1 MKKLRLGEVES
12 LAEVKWAGLLTW
24 ASIPDP
30 ALLSTFHSC
39 WQMDEEPRAQL
50 QRPEA
55 WWVIWVGPAH
65 KEL

>member
-12 LAEVKWAGLLTW
+12 LAEVKWAGLLNLGINTRPGT
-24 ASIPDP
+24 AKYLP
-30 ALLSTFHSC
+30 LC

-50 QRPEA
+50 QRPKA
-55 WWVIWVGPAH
+55 RWVIWVGPAH